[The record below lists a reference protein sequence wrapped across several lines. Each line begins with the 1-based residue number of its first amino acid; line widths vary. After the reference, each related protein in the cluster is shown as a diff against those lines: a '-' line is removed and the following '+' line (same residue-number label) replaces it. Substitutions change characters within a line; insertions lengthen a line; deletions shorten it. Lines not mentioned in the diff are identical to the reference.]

1 MKRQCPQCRKTLDF
15 TVAKCEN
22 CQMKFFETPEP
33 PRDLADICI
42 PIAGT
47 VLIAA
52 IGAFV
57 TIVLHPWS

>member
-1 MKRQCPQCRKTLDF
+1 
-15 TVAKCEN
+15 
-22 CQMKFFETPEP
+22 MKFFETPEP